1 MELTTSSAVINFA
14 ERLEDNSAKF
24 YKDLAERYTES
35 REIFLT
41 LVQKNKKNRI
51 MVKRVYNEVVSDA
64 LETGF
69 SFEGLNMNDYVIEI
83 TVAENASYADAL
95 QKAVEM
101 EGKLQKFYLDAAE
114 KSKSFL
120 ADIPQIFEK
129 IAKKRNERKLKLKSL
144 LQETGL

>member
-1 MELTTSSAVINFA
+1 MQLTTSAAVINFA

-24 YKDLAERYTES
+24 YEDLAERYTES

-69 SFEGLNMNDYVIEI
+69 SFEGLDVNEHIVEGTVTEDVPLSDVVQRALDVEEEI
-83 TVAENASYADAL
+83 
-95 QKAVEM
+95 
-101 EGKLQKFYLDAAE
+101 QKFYLNAAE
-114 KSKSFL
+114 MSKSLL
-120 ADIPQIFEK
+120 ADIPRVFERM
-129 IAKKRNERKLKLKSL
+129 AKERDKRKKKLKSFF
-144 LQETGL
+144 ER